1 MNNFEL
7 AIKEHLDQRAATDAL
22 FAQAYAKPKKSIE
35 ECCRFI
41 YGEVSKKDRGGAN
54 CLALSDDEVFGLA
67 VHYYDEDDIKVEPV
81 KGNVKASSAK
91 VDYKPT
97 EADMEAAKAAAMR
110 KLEEEAY
117 KKLTAPKKVKKDP
130 TADCPTQMS
139 LFA

>member
-7 AIKEHLDQRAATDAL
+7 AIKAHLDQRAATDAL

-67 VHYYDEDDIKVEPV
+67 VHYYDEDDIKVEAVHGVSGRTDHQLP
-81 KGNVKASSAK
+81 N
-91 VDYKPT
+91 YEPT
-97 EADMEAAKAAAMR
+97 EVDIETAKRRAMQKLVDQELEKMKAKPKAKKMEV
-110 KLEEEAY
+110 EQ
-117 KKLTAPKKVKKDP
+117 P
-130 TADCPTQMS
+130 T
-139 LFA
+139 LFAL

>member
-7 AIKEHLDQRAATDAL
+7 AIKAHLDQRAATDAL

-67 VHYYDEDDIKVEPV
+67 VHYYDEDDVKVEPV
-81 KGNVKASSAK
+81 HDVSGTAGHKLP
-91 VDYKPT
+91 DYKPT
-97 EADMEAAKAAAMR
+97 EEDMEDAKRRAMQ
-110 KLEEEAY
+110 KLVDQELEKMKAKPKA
-117 KKLTAPKKVKKDP
+117 KKMEVEQP
-130 TADCPTQMS
+130 T
-139 LFA
+139 LFAL

>member
-7 AIKEHLDQRAATDAL
+7 AIKAHLDQRAATDAL

-67 VHYYDEDDIKVEPV
+67 VHYYDEDDIKVEAVYGVSGGTGHQLP
-81 KGNVKASSAK
+81 N
-91 VDYKPT
+91 YEPT
-97 EADMEAAKAAAMR
+97 EVDIETAKRKAMQKLVDQELEKMKAKPKAKKMEV
-110 KLEEEAY
+110 EQ
-117 KKLTAPKKVKKDP
+117 P
-130 TADCPTQMS
+130 T
-139 LFA
+139 LFAL